1 MKIIIVE
8 PQTKMK
14 DSLKKI
20 ISKQPGMEAVG
31 ITDNPLNAAGL
42 CEQLI
47 PDMLL
52 IHMTAE
58 NNAIA
63 HAAQIRKEFPN
74 IKIVIW
80 TSLPYVI
87 FADDARKARI
97 HSFIDKNTGNDY
109 LLYAINL
116 TMRGKG
122 IYCQCFGKTALAG

>member
-8 PQTKMK
+8 PRTKMK
-14 DSLKKI
+14 HSLKNI
-20 ISKQPGMEAVG
+20 ILRQPGMEAAG
-31 ITDNPLNAAGL
+31 ITDDPLKAEGL
-42 CEQLI
+42 CEQLM
-47 PDMLL
+47 PDILL

-58 NNAIA
+58 NDTIA

-80 TSLPYVI
+80 TSLPYVT
-87 FADDARKARI
+87 FADEARKANI

-109 LLYAINL
+109 LIYAINL

-122 IYCQCFGKTALAG
+122 IYCQCFEKTALAS